1 MKTRSYMMKM
11 MIAAMI
17 CLCAF
22 ISSFAMGEECGIC
35 TAASCTMLSEVTEY
49 DYTTEYRNDPDR
61 CPGSGNIVIREGK
74 NGVMTS
80 NFLVMYE
87 DGIMTSYRSLGEEY
101 TAPVNEIISVP
112 AKGHTVKTRE
122 EETTETL
129 YFQTRTVEDPD
140 RMKGEPDKIIQEG
153 KNGSKTIVYTVT
165 YTDGVETARTQK
177 SETVTEQPVEEIV
190 SVAAGDFS
198 IAYETVTVET
208 PYTTVYVDAPN
219 LLVGDE
225 VIGSEGQN
233 GLKEVTYAIKT
244 DKVGMEISRSVS
256 DEKTIQK
263 LVNKTIYRGTFVP
276 TVTYE
281 VVYVPDLPECDA
293 SRRNEDLDA
302 DCAEWAMKMAQDDKV
317 QHSFYSGHAESVG
330 GWGSIDQVVYG
341 RFYQVISTQN
351 GQLYSGNVS
360 LGSHGGECLRNSAIW
375 GAGCVARSETQP
387 DGSIVTV
394 YFACARGDF

>member
-1 MKTRSYMMKM
+1 MKTRIYMIKM
-11 MIAAMI
+11 MFFAMI

-22 ISSFAMGEECGIC
+22 ICSFAMGEECGIG
-35 TAASCTMLSEVTEY
+35 TAASCTILSEETEY

-61 CPGSGNIVIREGK
+61 YPESGNVVIQEGK
-74 NGVMTS
+74 NGTKTS
-80 NFLVMYE
+80 NYLIMYE
-87 DGIMTSYRSLGEEY
+87 GGTATGYRNLGEEY
-101 TAPVNEIISVP
+101 TAPVTEIISVP
-112 AKGHTVKTRE
+112 VKGHTVEIRE
-122 EETTETL
+122 EETTEIL

-140 RMKGEPDKIIQEG
+140 RVKGEPDKIIQEG
-153 KNGSKTIVYTVT
+153 KNGSKTIIYTVT
-165 YTDGVETARTQK
+165 YTDGVETARIQK

-190 SVAAGDFS
+190 SISVGEFS

-219 LLVGDE
+219 ISVGEE
-225 VIGSEGQN
+225 VDGSEGQN
-233 GLKEVTYAIKT
+233 GLKEVTYAIKK
-244 DKVGMEISRSVS
+244 DRNGKELSRSVS
-256 DEKTIQK
+256 DEKTIQE

-276 TVTYE
+276 VVTYE
-281 VVYVPDLPECDA
+281 VLYVPDLPECDA

-360 LGSHGGECLRNSAIW
+360 LGSHGGECLRNSATW

-387 DGSIVTV
+387 DGSTVTV
-394 YFACARGDF
+394 YFACARGD

>member
-22 ISSFAMGEECGIC
+22 ICSFAMGEECGIG

-61 CPGSGNIVIREGK
+61 YPESGNVVIQEGK
-74 NGVMTS
+74 NGVKT
-80 NFLVMYE
+80 NNYLVLYE
-87 DGIMTSYRSLGEEY
+87 DGIATGYRDLGEEY
-101 TAPVNEIISVP
+101 TAPVTEIISVP
-112 AKGHTVKTRE
+112 VKGHTVETRE
-122 EETTETL
+122 EETTEIL
-129 YFQTRTVEDPD
+129 YFKTKTVEDPD

-165 YTDGVETARTQK
+165 YTDGVETARNQK

-190 SVAAGDFS
+190 SVAAGEFS
-198 IAYETVTVET
+198 IIYETVTVET
-208 PYTTVYVDAPN
+208 PYTTVYVDSPN
-219 LLVGDE
+219 MSVGDE
-225 VIGSEGQN
+225 WVDNECQN
-233 GLKEVTYAIKT
+233 GLKEVTYAIKL
-244 DKVGMEISRSVS
+244 DKDGKEISRSVS
-256 DEKTIQK
+256 NEKTIHK
-263 LVNKTIYRGTFVP
+263 LINKTIYRGTFVP

-293 SRRNEDLDA
+293 SRRDTGLDA
-302 DCAEWAMKMAQDDKV
+302 DCAEWAMLMAQEDKV
-317 QHSFYSGHAESVG
+317 QHSHLGFAESVG

-341 RFYQVISTQN
+341 REYSVISTQN
-351 GQLYSGNVS
+351 GQMYTGNVS
-360 LGSHGGECLRNSAIW
+360 LGSHGGAGLRNSTIW
-375 GAGCVARSETQP
+375 GAGCVARKETQP

-394 YFACARGDF
+394 YFACARGNW